1 MFLETDWQETL
12 RLARIH
18 GLESRLTSFLLK
30 LLRCLPPTQDRAQ
43 RLGVADGA
51 DPGMCQLCHDEPE
64 DPVHALFSCHHSQ
77 GTGLAL
83 LGYAQK
89 NVPNLSP
96 EAAVRLDFGGVRLSE
111 KEELATVCLLA
122 TGWLYIW
129 ETRVNKKQV
138 CLYRMR
144 AEVEAMVT
152 ILLEM
157 LN

>member
-1 MFLETDWQETL
+1 M
-12 RLARIH
+12 IH
-18 GLESRLTSFLLK
+18 GLESRLTLFLFK
-30 LLRCLPPTQDRAQ
+30 LLYCLLPTQDRVR

-51 DPGMCQLCHDEPE
+51 QPGMCQLCQVEAENPE
-64 DPVHALFSCHHSQ
+64 HVLFSCHLSQ
-77 GTGLAL
+77 VTGLAL

-89 NVPNLSP
+89 SVPNLSP
-96 EAAVRLDFGGVRLSE
+96 EAALRLDFGGVRLSE

-129 ETRVNKKQV
+129 EARINKKQI

-152 ILLEM
+152 ILRKSRHKGVGDTMLEM
-157 LN
+157 MN